1 MMPDAIRTLENSSG
15 NGVPASIAALKN
27 FADDEVVEELN
38 RRFQNSRRFPQR
50 LAITFALCGV
60 RICQSGFPDDSS
72 GQYQRRG
79 YCKSDDWHSARHQ
92 RRLSG
97 DCKLLL
103 PTGRRLERLRS
114 KVRFAIAAMGLGD
127 TSLAEDVCETEGRD
141 SHVLRSY
148 FH

>member
-79 YCKSDDWHSARHQ
+79 YCKSDDWHSADTRGGCQATASCCCRLHGGWNVSDQ
-92 RRLSG
+92 RS
-97 DCKLLL
+97 DL
-103 PTGRRLERLRS
+103 P
-114 KVRFAIAAMGLGD
+114 
-127 TSLAEDVCETEGRD
+127 
-141 SHVLRSY
+141 
-148 FH
+148 